1 VQTPKKMT
9 AEELAEHVELLESA
23 DREDLDELLTDLLC
37 HVYRSKD
44 SQNS

>member
-9 AEELAEHVELLESA
+9 AEELAEHLRLLETA
-23 DREDLDELLTDLLC
+23 DRDDLDELLTDLLC